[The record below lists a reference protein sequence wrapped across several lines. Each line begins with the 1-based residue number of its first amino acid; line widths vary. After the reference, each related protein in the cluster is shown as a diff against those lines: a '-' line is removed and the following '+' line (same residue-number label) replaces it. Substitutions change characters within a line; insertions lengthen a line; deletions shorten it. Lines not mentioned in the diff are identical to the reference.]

1 MDKKSPA
8 FQSECRGFSDG
19 AVCPVRCVPLRRYA
33 GREWGGEQT
42 ACARQKPA
50 WGRVFHL
57 LRQLMWKEKALL
69 RHVAHQSGTE
79 KSPAFQSECR
89 EFLDGGSLPG
99 AVRPCSSAPETSGS
113 GKPDQLTP
121 VLSAGT
127 VMGRAGC
134 VKSRSVQTFPHFA
147 GRPVENRGRPGDRK
161 NRLSQW
167 NSRF

>member
-8 FQSECRGFSDG
+8 FQCECRGFSDG
-19 AVCPVRCVPLRRYA
+19 
-33 GREWGGEQT
+33 GGLPGAAPPCGGALE
-42 ACARQKPA
+42 ASGSVSRPPA
-50 WGRVFHL
+50 PD
-57 LRQLMWKEKALL
+57 
-69 RHVAHQSGTE
+69 
-79 KSPAFQSECR
+79 KSPYRESFPPSATAAVESGSTPPACR
-89 EFLDGGSLPG
+89 PLKRSRKIPGIPERVPGIFGWGSLPG
-99 AVRPCSSAPETSGS
+99 AVPPCGSAPEASGS

-121 VLSAGT
+121 VLPAGT
-127 VMGRAGC
+127 VRRRAGC

>member
-19 AVCPVRCVPLRRYA
+19 
-33 GREWGGEQT
+33 GG
-42 ACARQKPA
+42 
-50 WGRVFHL
+50 
-57 LRQLMWKEKALL
+57 
-69 RHVAHQSGTE
+69 
-79 KSPAFQSECR
+79 
-89 EFLDGGSLPG
+89 LPG
-99 AVRPCSSAPETSGS
+99 ALGASGS

-121 VLSAGT
+121 VLPAGT
-127 VMGRAGC
+127 VMGRAGR

-147 GRPVENRGRPGDRK
+147 GLPVENRGRAGDRK